1 MQAINGLLY
10 LERFPLNHS
19 QDTVASRDL
28 FASELSPTNFTVMDV
43 DQLHEC
49 DSQSYL
55 KDKLSFEF
63 IPSLVSFFFLSIT

>member
-1 MQAINGLLY
+1 MQAINELLY

-43 DQLHEC
+43 DQ
-49 DSQSYL
+49 
-55 KDKLSFEF
+55 F
-63 IPSLVSFFFLSIT
+63 T

>member
-19 QDTVASRDL
+19 QDTDL

-43 DQLHEC
+43 DQ
-49 DSQSYL
+49 
-55 KDKLSFEF
+55 F
-63 IPSLVSFFFLSIT
+63 T